1 MLMRNED
8 EAIAKNEAF
17 RRQSVQEM
25 LEKAPV
31 KEESIT
37 TNVLVSILKAVL
49 VLLGFI
55 IPLWILVKLVKF
67 LWYL

>member
-1 MLMRNED
+1 MRNED

-31 KEESIT
+31 NEESIT
-37 TNVLVSILKAVL
+37 TNVLVSILKDVL